1 MAINLTDLLTL
12 NKPEV
17 SEKRFQNALLSA
29 AEEEDAL
36 ILHTQIA
43 RTYGLRGDFAHA
55 QQILAEI
62 EPQVQISSSLV
73 RVHYHLEWGRA
84 YCSAAHPPE
93 TLTAEARE
101 LARWAYL
108 RALALAQ
115 EERLEHLAIDVLHML
130 AFVDP
135 APADQIAWNHKAI
148 AILQAS
154 NQPEVQKWAGP
165 LHNNLG
171 CALHLLGRY
180 DEALAEFAQAL
191 SAQERDGSPQTVRI
205 AHWMIAWTL
214 RSQGRLNEALAIQ
227 LRLEDECDLA
237 GEPDPY
243 VFEELRISTPRLTIP
258 IWPNTTRRAS
268 ALRPDKRRPGSLGSI
283 PALNFSVRE

>member
-1 MAINLTDLLTL
+1 M
-12 NKPEV
+12 
-17 SEKRFQNALLSA
+17 
-29 AEEEDAL
+29 
-36 ILHTQIA
+36 
-43 RTYGLRGDFAHA
+43 
-55 QQILAEI
+55 
-62 EPQVQISSSLV
+62 QISSSLV
-73 RVHYHLEWGRA
+73 RVYYHLELGRS

-101 LARWAYL
+101 LARSAYL

-115 EERLEHLAIDVLHML
+115 EEKIAHLAIDALHML

-135 APADQIAWNHKAI
+135 APEDQIDWNRKAL
-148 AILQAS
+148 AILQSSTQA
-154 NQPEVQKWAGP
+154 EVQKWEGP

-180 DEALAEFAQAL
+180 DEALAEFTQAL

-214 RSQGRLNEALAIQ
+214 RSQGRLNEALTIQ

-243 VFEELRISTPRLTIP
+243 VFEELAHLYR
-258 IWPNTTRRAS
+258 
-268 ALRPDKRRPGSLGSI
+268 
-283 PALNFSVRE
+283 ALNNSDLAEHYAARQRAAA